1 MNNFITLTIFV
12 MKKMTKMETFGQMI
26 RRLRIEK
33 GDPLRKV
40 AAYLEIDQAI
50 LSKAEREKRS
60 FKREQVEKLAVY
72 YGVDKKEMIIAWL
85 SDRIV
90 AEVSG
95 ESYAGEA
102 MKVAEGK
109 ICYLTPAGESF
120 SGIKDNVIQELKKY
134 PQVTKAWIF
143 GSFARNEGNYNS
155 DIDLMIDVPG
165 KKDFS
170 MFDLFQIQYDLEN
183 TLGKKIDIVIKG
195 AIKSFAWKSARN
207 DLKLIYER
215 SG

>member
-1 MNNFITLTIFV
+1 

>member
-1 MNNFITLTIFV
+1 
-12 MKKMTKMETFGQMI
+12 METFGQMI